1 MLESPIGLA
10 PGARDFNLVQRRT
23 RNIDRPC
30 SFRPRDRP
38 YSREGVR
45 GLVFFEK
52 RRGAA
57 GLTGPLVHSAV
68 NNSIQTTLGLSPQV
82 KSGQVG
88 TKDRISSTRAESVI
102 GLHNSKLLAKSPEV
116 MLQRC
121 CSGKGGG
128 EEIK

>member
-1 MLESPIGLA
+1 MLESPIRLA
-10 PGARDFNLVQRRT
+10 PGARDFNSVQRRT
-23 RNIDRPC
+23 RNFDRPC

-68 NNSIQTTLGLSPQV
+68 MIKLDSDYSASVMGTQNFFPYLALS
-82 KSGQVG
+82 
-88 TKDRISSTRAESVI
+88 
-102 GLHNSKLLAKSPEV
+102 
-116 MLQRC
+116 
-121 CSGKGGG
+121 
-128 EEIK
+128 

>member
-1 MLESPIGLA
+1 MRGTLTRSSGVPETLTGPAVFDPETGPIA
-10 PGARDFNLVQRRT
+10 ARV
-23 RNIDRPC
+23 C
-30 SFRPRDRP
+30 
-38 YSREGVR
+38 G

-68 NNSIQTTLGLSPQV
+68 INSIQTTLGLSPQV

-102 GLHNSKLLAKSPEV
+102 GLTDKLLAKSPEV

-121 CSGKGGG
+121 CSGKGDG
-128 EEIK
+128 EVIK

>member
-1 MLESPIGLA
+1 M
-10 PGARDFNLVQRRT
+10 
-23 RNIDRPC
+23 
-30 SFRPRDRP
+30 
-38 YSREGVR
+38 
-45 GLVFFEK
+45 FFEK
-52 RRGAA
+52 RRGVV

-68 NNSIQTTLGLSPQV
+68 INSIQTTLGLSPQV

-121 CSGKGGG
+121 CSGKGNG

>member
-1 MLESPIGLA
+1 MLESPIRLA
-10 PGARDFNLVQRRT
+10 PGARDFNSVQRRT

-38 YSREGVR
+38 YSCEGVR

-52 RRGAA
+52 RRGVV

-68 NNSIQTTLGLSPQV
+68 INSIQTTLGLSPQV

-88 TKDRISSTRAESVI
+88 TKDRISSTRAEAVI
-102 GLHNSKLLAKSPEV
+102 
-116 MLQRC
+116 
-121 CSGKGGG
+121 
-128 EEIK
+128 